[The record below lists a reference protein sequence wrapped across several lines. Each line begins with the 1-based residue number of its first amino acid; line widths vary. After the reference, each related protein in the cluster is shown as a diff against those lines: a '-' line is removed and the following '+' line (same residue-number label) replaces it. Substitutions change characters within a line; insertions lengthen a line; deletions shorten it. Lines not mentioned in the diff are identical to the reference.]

1 MIVLGYEFQTGP
13 RRYFFFERCG
23 AVNTKVTIRD
33 VAAKAGVSISS
44 VHFALSGKAGVSD
57 GTREKIRRT
66 AEEMGYQPNTLASSL
81 KRSTQRIAILLPSDA
96 GDNKYYY
103 QPMWRGV
110 HDYLS
115 KLNANVECIELPYYE
130 SDKNEVF
137 AKLKQL
143 VMERRIDG
151 ILTVGHVDGFS
162 AAQDWQDIHDRDI
175 SVVSIN
181 SENKLCDSL
190 CCIQPEYD
198 VIGRTMA
205 ELIIDRIPEFGSIFL
220 CAGNP
225 KWDAHSLIVKGF
237 DDYLAE
243 NRCPNLVYK
252 DYSYSIN
259 RQNYLNIFN
268 KLTRPDVAACCS
280 VYSQGTVML
289 GQALEESKKAGK
301 VYAVGSDLPDVTA
314 KRLRRSVL
322 NNVIQKNPY
331 AQGYV
336 GIRTLAEYLI
346 SGKVPEQKKV
356 FVGSEVVLKS
366 NLVMYEHE
374 QYRYMFL

>member
-1 MIVLGYEFQTGP
+1 MKP
-13 RRYFFFERCG
+13 
-23 AVNTKVTIRD
+23 A
-33 VAAKAGVSISS
+33 
-44 VHFALSGKAGVSD
+44 
-57 GTREKIRRT
+57 EKIRRT

-243 NRCPNLVYK
+243 NRALIWCIRTIPTPSTGRIILIFLT
-252 DYSYSIN
+252 SLHGRTWRRAAASIP
-259 RQNYLNIFN
+259 RARSCWD
-268 KLTRPDVAACCS
+268 RPWR
-280 VYSQGTVML
+280 
-289 GQALEESKKAGK
+289 K
-301 VYAVGSDLPDVTA
+301 A
-314 KRLRRSVL
+314 KR
-322 NNVIQKNPY
+322 
-331 AQGYV
+331 
-336 GIRTLAEYLI
+336 
-346 SGKVPEQKKV
+346 PE
-356 FVGSEVVLKS
+356 
-366 NLVMYEHE
+366 
-374 QYRYMFL
+374 RYMR